1 MRAAHRRSAARAL
14 RLLSLAASAACAAP
28 PASTVAAP
36 PRAIALLEAAS
47 EGYATLQHIADSL
60 TTVADATSGE
70 AAQSAART
78 IADRIAPLRG
88 EFEDVTVS
96 MSTRELE
103 QTRSLWMRLA
113 LSHAALEELYRS
125 ALMLSADPAATPD
138 EVRDL
143 AEQLAGALELAR
155 ASSRMAADQLQAPA
169 PAPSPAIATF
179 RS

>member
-1 MRAAHRRSAARAL
+1 
-14 RLLSLAASAACAAP
+14 
-28 PASTVAAP
+28 
-36 PRAIALLEAAS
+36 
-47 EGYATLQHIADSL
+47 
-60 TTVADATSGE
+60 
-70 AAQSAART
+70 
-78 IADRIAPLRG
+78 
-88 EFEDVTVS
+88 

-125 ALMLSADPAATPD
+125 ALTLSADPAATPD

-155 ASSRMAADQLQAPA
+155 ASSRMAADQLQAPPAA
-169 PAPSPAIATF
+169 PPTAIATF